1 MNPMGK
7 EKFNFHSNL
16 IKLSMMDNGIMGKC
30 KDEVFLNGQMV
41 LNMMVNL
48 LKAKN
53 KVLVNLSLLMGT
65 TMKDIG

>member
-1 MNPMGK
+1 MAK

-16 IKLSMMDNGIMGKC
+16 IRLFMMENGITDKC
-30 KDEVFLNGQMV
+30 KDEVFSNGQMV

-53 KVLVNLSLLMGT
+53 KVLVNFCFLMVT

>member
-1 MNPMGK
+1 M
-7 EKFNFHSNL
+7 E
-16 IKLSMMDNGIMGKC
+16 NGITDKY
-30 KDEVFLNGQMV
+30 KDEVFSNGQMV

-53 KVLVNLSLLMGT
+53 KVLVNFCFLMVT

>member
-1 MNPMGK
+1 M
-7 EKFNFHSNL
+7 E
-16 IKLSMMDNGIMGKC
+16 NGITDKC
-30 KDEVFLNGQMV
+30 KDEVFSNGQMV

-53 KVLVNLSLLMGT
+53 KVLVNFCLLMVT